1 MQIKVCES
9 KLNVHTIL
17 INSEL
22 IQTTAN
28 ILMATLNVSFL
39 LAQIISV
46 VTRIKPLILNT
57 STRL

>member
-1 MQIKVCES
+1 MQIKVCEG

-28 ILMATLNVSFL
+28 ILIAILNVSFL

>member
-1 MQIKVCES
+1 MQIKVREG

-28 ILMATLNVSFL
+28 ILMAILNVSFL

-46 VTRIKPLILNT
+46 VIRIKPLILNT